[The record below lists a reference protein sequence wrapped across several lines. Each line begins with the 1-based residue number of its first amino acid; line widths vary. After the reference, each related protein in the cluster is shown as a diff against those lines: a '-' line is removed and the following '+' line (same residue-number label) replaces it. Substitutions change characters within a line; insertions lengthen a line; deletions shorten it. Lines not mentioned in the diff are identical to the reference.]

1 MTADE
6 RIKKL
11 LDRAGYHPIRFRN
24 TEESEM
30 TKQAGLMDNVN
41 NIIST
46 QYNGD
51 IFTYIQHLVDT
62 IDDLENALESVL
74 A

>member
-1 MTADE
+1 
-6 RIKKL
+6 
-11 LDRAGYHPIRFRN
+11 
-24 TEESEM
+24 M

-51 IFTYIQHLVDT
+51 LFTYIQHLVDT

>member
-51 IFTYIQHLVDT
+51 LFAYIQYLVDT

>member
-51 IFTYIQHLVDT
+51 LFAYIQRLVDT